1 MGGLGGHMPHIYEN
15 ENLTFDKV
23 VEILTAASNGELDA
37 EEKVDG
43 QNLLISYSLKRR
55 STVAA
60 RNLSNIRAG
69 GLDAHGMVE
78 KFLGHAAEKVFL
90 EGFSAF
96 EKAIE
101 ALDEKDIVE
110 IFGQDADFWYNSELM
125 DPENP
130 NIVTYDSKIIK
141 IHDTGHLEFD
151 REENRPFPFDA
162 SEKIKLFDRLLT
174 NMEKALENKSDFSIA
189 RRASLALE
197 RLEDDEAL
205 NKAVE
210 DIDIAIADVGL
221 SRSSTIGEYL
231 QNRLNNGIA
240 TEFLPA
246 ERKAA
251 LIDRIL
257 RSEGYSHLNVIKKGL
272 NKDALSEIKEI
283 MGQQKSILKQAIEP
297 IEFAI
302 HNFAVDLLEDVSS
315 IFILDNKREA
325 LRIRNKLIEAV
336 NAMRENRGPEGL
348 SDDAIEVM
356 NRELRKIGG
365 EERINSAIEGITFE
379 YDGTVYKFTG
389 NFAPVNQ
396 IIGMFYR
403 SGTSDKMR
411 EKKVKKESFKRLIDK
426 LIFEEMREIPT
437 SSRYSDIK
445 PEGPSTGKR
454 TALFPGKFKPPHRGH
469 FDFANKV
476 AKRSDVDEL
485 LILISPL
492 DQDPVSARESLEI
505 WEMYL
510 QNGEPNIKVEISN
523 YASPVQAVYEFVA
536 DPRRNSEGDKVLLI
550 KSSKDEGDTRFDG
563 AQSYAARKNPGVEVV
578 HIVEDPVQST
588 DGMVYSARDMRQ
600 AFLSGDFDLIK
611 RYVPPS
617 VDHNTVI
624 NIVNPPSLNK
634 DVQAEMSAMGTGAVA
649 GHAGGFGAVNKFNPY
664 RRTKKPRVVRPK
676 RKRRR

>member
-23 VEILTAASNGELDA
+23 IDILSAASNGDLDA

-43 QNLLISYSLKRR
+43 QNLLISYSLKRG

-96 EKAIE
+96 ERAIE
-101 ALDEKDIVE
+101 SLDKRDIVE
-110 IFGQDADFWYNSELM
+110 IFGEDADFWYNSELM

-130 NIVTYDSKIIK
+130 NIITYDSKIIK
-141 IHDTGHLEFD
+141 IHDTGHLKMD
-151 REENRPFPFDA
+151 KEENRPFPFDA
-162 SEKIKLFDRLLT
+162 SEKIKLFDRLLST
-174 NMEKALENKSDFSIA
+174 MQKALEGKSSFSIA

-197 RLEDDEAL
+197 RLDSDEAL
-205 NKAVE
+205 NKAIE

-221 SRSSTIGEYL
+221 SRGSNIGQYL
-231 QNRLNNGIA
+231 KNRLDMGIA
-240 TEFLPA
+240 TEFLSP
-246 ERKAA
+246 EKKEE
-251 LIDRIL
+251 LINRIL
-257 RSEGYSHLNVIKKGL
+257 RVDGYSHLNVIKKGL
-272 NKDALSEIKEI
+272 GKEALSEIKEI

-315 IFILDNKREA
+315 IFILDNKRES
-325 LRIRNKLIEAV
+325 LRIKNKLLEAV
-336 NAMRENRGPEGL
+336 NAMRENRGPDGL
-348 SDDAIEVM
+348 SDDAMAVM

-396 IIGMFYR
+396 IVGMFYR
-403 SGTSDKMR
+403 SGTSDKIK
-411 EKKVKKESFKRLIDK
+411 EKEVKKESFKRLIDK
-426 LIFEEMREIPT
+426 LIFEEMKEVPT

-476 AKRSDVDEL
+476 ARRSDVDEL
-485 LILISPL
+485 LIFISPL
-492 DQDPVSARESLEI
+492 DQDPVSSRESLEI
-505 WEMYL
+505 WETYL
-510 QNGEPNIKVEISN
+510 QNGEPNIKVEISS
-523 YASPVQAVYEFVA
+523 YTSPVQAVYEFVA
-536 DPRRNSEGDKVLLI
+536 DPRRNREGDKVLLI
-550 KSSKDEGDTRFDG
+550 KSSKDVGDTRFDG

-578 HIVEDPVQST
+578 HIVEDPVESRE
-588 DGMVYSARDMRQ
+588 GVVYSARDMRQ
-600 AFLSGDFDLIK
+600 ALLNGDFDLIK
-611 RYVPPS
+611 KYVPPS
-617 VDHNTVI
+617 VDYNQII
-624 NIVNPPSLNK
+624 NIINPPSLDK
-634 DVQAEMSAMGTGAVA
+634 GVKSEMSSMGGGSVS
-649 GHAGGFGAVNKFNPY
+649 GYAGGFGTSNKFNPY
-664 RRTKKPRVVRPK
+664 RRAKKPKVVRPK